1 MGEIRTV
8 TTLRAKA
15 QEITA
20 SINSYE
26 RKLDQ
31 ARADLAHINAIIRIF
46 DGSGDP
52 KAMPRYVNLQRL
64 FRRHEKTKLCLEA
77 LADGERSTREIALSI
92 MKAKGFE
99 MADSV
104 LAIAITKKLVQTLR
118 VLAQQGKV
126 VTVGKRK
133 GLCVWRLPPQA
144 IPP

>member
-1 MGEIRTV
+1 
-8 TTLRAKA
+8 
-15 QEITA
+15 
-20 SINSYE
+20 
-26 RKLDQ
+26 
-31 ARADLAHINAIIRIF
+31 
-46 DGSGDP
+46 
-52 KAMPRYVNLQRL
+52 MPRYVNLQRL